1 MNLNTK
7 IIGHSA
13 LNIPILSHEWGTSNH
28 PTVLI
33 LGGVHGNEIE
43 GVTLARH
50 LLAEFLKSFTFKLH
64 LILVPELNPDGVL
77 LKTRGNGNGVD
88 LNRNLP
94 TQDWSPQFTEA
105 KYNPGPAPLSE
116 PENKALV
123 QLLNENDIKFIFSLH
138 SWHPLI
144 NPNGPCE
151 KIAATL
157 SQWTGYKVEPDMG
170 YPTPGC
176 LGTFAYR
183 EKNIPTIT
191 YEIERGLCP
200 SKIQSP
206 HTQAFIES
214 LKILEE
220 QLSL

>member
-1 MNLNTK
+1 MNFITK
-7 IIGHSA
+7 IIGYSA
-13 LNIPILSHEWGTSNH
+13 LNIPLFSFEWGLPNH

-50 LLAEFLKSFTFKLH
+50 LQAEFLKSFTFNLH
-64 LILVPELNPDGVL
+64 VILVPELNPDGVL
-77 LKTRGNGNGVD
+77 LKTRGNGNSVD

-94 TQDWSPQFTEA
+94 TKDWSSEFSET
-105 KYNPGPAPLSE
+105 KYNPGPSPMSE
-116 PENKALV
+116 PENKALI
-123 QLLNENDIKFIFSLH
+123 QLIEQNNIKFIFSLH

-151 KIAATL
+151 EVASIL
-157 SQWTGYKVEPDMG
+157 SQRTGYKIEPDMG

-176 LGTFAYR
+176 LGTFAFR

-191 YEIERGLCP
+191 YELERGLSP
-200 SKIQSP
+200 AKIPNP

-214 LKILEE
+214 LKLLEE
-220 QLSL
+220 QFSK